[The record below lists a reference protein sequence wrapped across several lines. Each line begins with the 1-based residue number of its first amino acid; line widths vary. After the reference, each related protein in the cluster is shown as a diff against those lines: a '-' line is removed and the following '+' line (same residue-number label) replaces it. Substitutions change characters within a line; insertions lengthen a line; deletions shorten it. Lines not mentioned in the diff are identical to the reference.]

1 MPAGWSQRASRLQ
14 QVDSLRQAAR
24 VLAGRTRRPY
34 SNRMEVHVPPATA
47 GRRNDLAG
55 GCAQRATFGHA
66 EFTMESAASSI
77 VEAFRATLDLFHTGL
92 DLMRQNLRRRH
103 PDAAD
108 EDIERRLHEWL
119 LERPG
124 AESGD
129 CSGRSVDVRT
139 RLA

>member
-1 MPAGWSQRASRLQ
+1 M
-14 QVDSLRQAAR
+14 V
-24 VLAGRTRRPY
+24 
-34 SNRMEVHVPPATA
+34 VHVPWET
-47 GRRNDLAG
+47 D
-55 GCAQRATFGHA
+55 
-66 EFTMESAASSI
+66 SAASSV

-92 DLMRQNLRRRH
+92 DLMHRNLRRRH

-108 EDIERRLHEWL
+108 EDIERLLHEWL

-129 CSGRSVDVRT
+129 CSGRSADVRT